1 MNQFV
6 NWLKFMYYFCSVQ
19 IINTMSKVKFYLK
32 NEKSPERLVIARFS
46 FGFFEIDR
54 DGKKVYKPLTLST
67 NEKIN
72 VKHWSPKTQRAKS
85 TFIGHPEFNQ
95 RLNDIEGILHNIVRR
110 FINDGRSDE
119 LNPETV
125 KNEFNHI
132 LFDTNKKIKPRTQKM
147 YLVPFIEGFI
157 NECKNGQR
165 TIKKNG
171 KQYSMGTIDSYKLVL
186 KDLLHFETT
195 KKVKLRFNDIN
206 LTFYNEFK
214 KSLNDRGMQIN
225 TIGTRIKHLKVF
237 IKTAYNE
244 GLTNN
249 DIFRHPDFVKITE
262 EVQKIYLSES
272 EISKIYEL
280 DLSNHPPLVKVRD
293 MFIISCYT
301 ALRYSDIVK
310 LNKTNFI
317 KDGNFIDI
325 KTQKGGQNVQI
336 PTHWRVKEIFNK
348 YDGNFPRVVQNN
360 LFNRYLKDIGQMA
373 NINERINVSKTKGG
387 LRIDTTKPKHELIT
401 AHTGRRSAAT
411 NFYLIG
417 LDTLSI
423 MKITGHRT
431 ESSFMKYIKV
441 SNEESAKRLS
451 SHPYFQKNG

>member
-1 MNQFV
+1 
-6 NWLKFMYYFCSVQ
+6 
-19 IINTMSKVKFYLK
+19 MSKVKFYLK
-32 NEKSPERLVIARFS
+32 NEKSPERLVVARFS

-72 VKHWSPKTQRAKS
+72 AKHWNTKTQRAKS

-110 FINDGRSDE
+110 LINDGRSDE

-147 YLVPFIEGFI
+147 YLVPFIERFI
-157 NECKNGQR
+157 TECKNGQR
-165 TIKKNG
+165 TQKSNG
-171 KQYSMGTIDSYKLVL
+171 KRYSNGTINAYELVK
-186 KDLLHFETT
+186 KDLEHFEEIN
-195 KKVKLRFNDIN
+195 KVVLRFNEIN

-214 KSLNDRGMQIN
+214 KSLNDRGLQIN
-225 TIGTRIKHLKVF
+225 TIGTRIKNLKV
-237 IKTAYNE
+237 ILKTAYNE

-262 EVQKIYLSES
+262 EVQNIYLSEI

-280 DLSNHPPLVKVRD
+280 DLSNYPPLERVRD

-310 LNKTNFI
+310 LNHTNFI
-317 KDGNFIDI
+317 NDGNIIDI
-325 KTQKGGQNVQI
+325 KTQKGGQNIQI

-348 YDGNFPRVVQNN
+348 YNGDLPRVVQND

-411 NFYLIG
+411 NMYLIG
-417 LDTLSI
+417 IDTISI

-441 SNEESAKRLS
+441 SNEENARKIS
-451 SHPYFQKNG
+451 SHPYFKKKNG